1 MQIPQE
7 LLPTD
12 GRFGSG
18 PARIH
23 PDALAK
29 LGTRN
34 DIMGTSHRAKPVR
47 DLVANVQRMFAQLF
61 NAPDGYEVVLGNGG
75 ATTFWDVAVFSLI
88 IERSAHGVFGEF
100 GAKFAK
106 ESADAPFLEEP
117 SVNEAENGDLA
128 LPKREECDV
137 VAWAQNETS
146 TGVAAPV
153 RRLGGFGDAL
163 FLTDATSAAGGMP
176 VDVSE
181 TDVYYFSPQKN
192 LGGDGGLW
200 FAICSPAAI
209 ERARKLQD
217 KREWIP
223 ASLDLV
229 KAIDNSAK
237 HQTLNTPSIANLL
250 LIESQLEWL
259 LENGGLDFAVAR
271 TERSSQLLYSWA
283 EKHELTTPFV
293 KDPLIRSQVTVT
305 IDLDERIPADDLL
318 AVLRENGIV
327 DINSYRSLGRN
338 QIRVGTFAAVD
349 PADVEALI
357 NCLDW
362 TLERM

>member
-1 MQIPQE
+1 MQIPKE
-7 LLPTD
+7 LLPVD

-23 PDALAK
+23 PDVLAK

-47 DLVANVQRMFAQLF
+47 DLVAHVQEMFTELF
-61 NAPDGYEVVLGNGG
+61 DAPNGYQVVLGNGG

-88 IERSAHGVFGEF
+88 IQRSAHGVFGEF

-106 ESADAPFLEEP
+106 EAAGAPFLEEP
-117 SVNEAENGDLA
+117 SINKAENGELA
-128 LPKREECDV
+128 LPKRDDVDV

-153 RRLGGFGDAL
+153 QRIGGFEDVL
-163 FLTDATSAAGGMP
+163 YLTDATSAAGGIP
-176 VDVSE
+176 VDVSQ

-209 ERARKLQD
+209 ERARKVQET
-217 KREWIP
+217 REWVP
-223 ASLDLV
+223 ASLDMV
-229 KAIDNSAK
+229 KAINNSEK

-250 LIESQLEWL
+250 LIEGQLEWM
-259 LENGGLDFAVAR
+259 LENGGLKFATDR
-271 TERSSQLLYSWA
+271 TAKSSQLLYDWA
-283 EKHELTTPFV
+283 EKHELVTPFV
-293 KDPLIRSQVTVT
+293 SDPLIRSQVTVT
-305 IDLDERIPADDLL
+305 LDLDERVKADDLL
-318 AVLRENGIV
+318 AIMRDNGIV

-338 QIRVGTFAAVD
+338 QMRVGTFAAVD
-349 PADVEALI
+349 PSDVEALI

-362 TLERM
+362 VLERM